1 MYVVYI
7 MNTYM
12 LVKNNEDN
20 MKILAFAAS
29 SSSKSI
35 NKQLVS
41 HAADILKTDIIK
53 DAEVEILDINNYE
66 MPIYSS
72 DREEVGGIP
81 DLANQFA
88 TKIAAADVL
97 LISYA
102 EHNGNYTAAYKNLFD
117 WTSRLEGKVFQDKPM
132 VILATS
138 PGAGGAAS
146 VLALA
151 KASAPFF
158 GADVKADL
166 SIASFYD
173 VFDSEAGHIKDVDVQ
188 KQLHTALATLKK

>member
-1 MYVVYI
+1 
-7 MNTYM
+7 
-12 LVKNNEDN
+12 

-35 NKQLVS
+35 NKQLVT
-41 HAADILKTDIIK
+41 HAADVLASDIIK
-53 DAEVEILDINNYE
+53 DAQIEILDINDYE

-72 DREEVGGIP
+72 DREEAGGIP
-81 DLANQFA
+81 DLAHQFA
-88 TKIAAADVL
+88 AKIGGADAL

-102 EHNGNYTAAYKNLFD
+102 EHNGNYSAAYKNLFD
-117 WTSRLEGKVFQDKPM
+117 WTSRLGGKVFQDKPM

-138 PGAGGAAS
+138 PGGGGAAS
-146 VLALA
+146 VLGLA
-151 KASAPFF
+151 KTSAPFF

-173 VFDSEAGHIKDVDVQ
+173 VFDVEKGMLKDVDMQ
-188 KQLHTALATLKK
+188 KQLQGALALLK

>member
-1 MYVVYI
+1 
-7 MNTYM
+7 
-12 LVKNNEDN
+12 

-35 NKQLVS
+35 NKQLVN
-41 HAADILKTDIIK
+41 HAAGVLKTSITK
-53 DAEVEILDINNYE
+53 DAEVEILDINDYE
-66 MPIYSS
+66 MPLYSS
-72 DREEVGGIP
+72 DREEAGGIP
-81 DLANQFA
+81 DLAHQFA
-88 TKIAAADVL
+88 AKIGTADAL
-97 LISYA
+97 LVSYA

-117 WTSRLEGKVFQDKPM
+117 WTSRIGGKVFQDKPM

-146 VLALA
+146 VLGLA
-151 KASAPFF
+151 KTSAPFF

-173 VFDSEAGHIKDVDVQ
+173 VFDSENGCLKDPDIQ
-188 KQLHTALATLKK
+188 AQLHAALMTLK

>member
-1 MYVVYI
+1 
-7 MNTYM
+7 
-12 LVKNNEDN
+12 

-35 NKQLVS
+35 NKQLVN
-41 HAADILKTDIIK
+41 HAADVLKTSIIK
-53 DAEVEILDINNYE
+53 DAKVEMLDINDYE

-72 DREEVGGIP
+72 DREEAGGIP

-88 TKIAAADVL
+88 AKIGAADAL

-117 WTSRLEGKVFQDKPM
+117 WTSRLGGKVFQDKPM

-138 PGAGGAAS
+138 PGQGGAAS

-151 KASAPFF
+151 KTSAPFF
-158 GADVKADL
+158 GAEVKADL

-173 VFDSEAGHIKDVDVQ
+173 VFDSENGRIKDADIQ
-188 KQLHTALATLKK
+188 AQLHAALSTLK

>member
-1 MYVVYI
+1 
-7 MNTYM
+7 
-12 LVKNNEDN
+12 

-41 HAADILKTDIIK
+41 HAVDVLASDIIK
-53 DAEVEILDINNYE
+53 DAEIEILDINDYE

-72 DREEVGGIP
+72 DREDTGGIP
-81 DLANQFA
+81 DLAHQFA
-88 TKIAAADVL
+88 AKIGAADAL

-117 WTSRLEGKVFQDKPM
+117 WTSRLDAKVFQDKAM

-151 KASAPFF
+151 KTSAPFF

-173 VFDSEAGHIKDVDVQ
+173 VFDVESNRITNADIQ
-188 KQLHTALATLKK
+188 AQLHAALATLKP

>member
-1 MYVVYI
+1 
-7 MNTYM
+7 
-12 LVKNNEDN
+12 

-35 NKQLVS
+35 NKQLVI
-41 HAADILKTDIIK
+41 HATEVLKADILE
-53 DAEVEILDINNYE
+53 DAAIEILDINDYE

-72 DREEVGGIP
+72 DREEAGGIP
-81 DLANQFA
+81 ELAHQFA
-88 TKIAAADVL
+88 AKIGAADAL

-151 KASAPFF
+151 KTSAPFF
-158 GADVKADL
+158 GADVKADM
-166 SIASFYD
+166 SVSGFYD
-173 VFDSEAGHIKDVDVQ
+173 VFDGENGRIKDADIQ
-188 KQLHTALATLKK
+188 AQLHAALSSLKP

>member
-1 MYVVYI
+1 
-7 MNTYM
+7 
-12 LVKNNEDN
+12 

-35 NKQLVS
+35 NKQLVT
-41 HAADILKTDIIK
+41 HAADVLASDIIK
-53 DAEVEILDINNYE
+53 GAQIEILDINDYE

-72 DREEVGGIP
+72 DLEEAGGIP
-81 DLANQFA
+81 DRAHQFA
-88 TKIAAADVL
+88 AKIGGADAL

-102 EHNGNYTAAYKNLFD
+102 EHNGNYSAAYKNLFD
-117 WTSRLEGKVFQDKPM
+117 WTSRLGGKVFQDKPM

-146 VLALA
+146 VLGLA
-151 KASAPFF
+151 KTSAPFF

-173 VFDSEAGHIKDVDVQ
+173 VFDAEKGIISDVDTQ
-188 KQLHTALATLKK
+188 EQLRNALVLLK

>member
-1 MYVVYI
+1 
-7 MNTYM
+7 
-12 LVKNNEDN
+12 

-41 HAADILKTDIIK
+41 HAVGVLKAEIVK
-53 DAEVEILDINNYE
+53 DAQIEILDINDYE

-72 DREEVGGIP
+72 DREEAGGIP

-88 TKIAAADVL
+88 AKIGAADAL

-117 WTSRLEGKVFQDKPM
+117 WTSRLEGSVFQDKPM
-132 VILATS
+132 VIMATS
-138 PGAGGAAS
+138 PGKGGAAS

-151 KASAPFF
+151 KTSAPFF

-173 VFDSEAGHIKDVDVQ
+173 VFDLENGQLKDAGIQ
-188 KQLHTALATLKK
+188 AQMRAALSTLK

>member
-1 MYVVYI
+1 
-7 MNTYM
+7 
-12 LVKNNEDN
+12 

-53 DAEVEILDINNYE
+53 DAEVEMLDINDYE

-72 DREEVGGIP
+72 DREEAGGIP
-81 DLANQFA
+81 DLAHQFA
-88 TKIAAADVL
+88 AKIGAADAL

-117 WTSRLEGKVFQDKPM
+117 WVSRIDGKVFQDKPM

-146 VLALA
+146 VLGLA
-151 KASAPFF
+151 KASASFF

-173 VFDSEAGHIKDVDVQ
+173 VFDVEKGCIKDVDVQ
-188 KQLHTALATLKK
+188 EQLHTALATLK

>member
-1 MYVVYI
+1 
-7 MNTYM
+7 
-12 LVKNNEDN
+12 

-29 SSSKSI
+29 NSSKSI
-35 NKQLVS
+35 NKQLIS
-41 HAADILKTDIIK
+41 HAADVLKADIIN
-53 DAEVEILDINNYE
+53 DAEIEILDINDYE

-72 DREEVGGIP
+72 DREEAGGIP
-81 DLANQFA
+81 DLAHQFA
-88 TKIAAADVL
+88 AKIGAADAL

-102 EHNGNYTAAYKNLFD
+102 EHNGNYSAAYKNLFD

-138 PGAGGAAS
+138 PGPGGALN
-146 VLALA
+146 VLAMA
-151 KASAPFF
+151 KTSGPFF

-173 VFDSEAGHIKDVDVQ
+173 VFDSEAGRIKSADIQ
-188 KQLHTALATLKK
+188 AQLHAALTALK